1 MPMLSLHNTYS
12 MPTGSASYTLGLSG
26 APNVSSYSYQ
36 TSAGAA
42 AASGLLGTGIGAT
55 SSGISNLIGT
65 SGLSGLS
72 SHVNPLTGAGSALH
86 GGYASGAA
94 GNSYSTYTNPLLSVG
109 VGATSA
115 LKLKTYDDLDLLGR
129 YGNRATTPNSPIP
142 PASWSLDAY
151 GLDGVN
157 PTFMHTQRSL
167 SRLGGLDLDGEFIY
181 IQHESIGFL
190 LLLLCFPCVFFVV
203 VSWFTPIAIL
213 LICDWYVCVC
223 DWARTM
229 ASRPRAHTSAL
240 NAGVYTVHTRGS
252 MFILQYYWLAS
263 IIRCVSIVYQHGLLS
278 RYPLRCVR

>member
-190 LLLLCFPCVFFVV
+190 LLLLCFPCVFFFVV
-203 VSWFTPIAIL
+203 VS
-213 LICDWYVCVC
+213 
-223 DWARTM
+223 
-229 ASRPRAHTSAL
+229 
-240 NAGVYTVHTRGS
+240 
-252 MFILQYYWLAS
+252 
-263 IIRCVSIVYQHGLLS
+263 
-278 RYPLRCVR
+278 